1 MKVWK
6 KACEELKDY
15 MRRLENTMRIKIERP
30 LSDDELKIVTNVLK
44 TAKEEV
50 EKEGKNPKDIDIELW
65 FF

>member
-1 MKVWK
+1 
-6 KACEELKDY
+6 
-15 MRRLENTMRIKIERP
+15 MRIKIERP
-30 LSDDELKIVTNVLK
+30 LSDEELKIVTNVLK